1 MKQDKAAY
9 NPYWEATNTQ
19 SGLRIPLGKEDHQ
32 IALAFASEQANVK
45 QGKQVF
51 LNTLS
56 VIAVHECLKM
66 FGFDSPLTSGDCWD
80 KAKRATSSVADLFI
94 PIWEE
99 KIECFPI
106 LPDQTII
113 NLDSPDLLEN
123 RKGCIGVKFHEH
135 LNYVEMLGFKYFDEK
150 VKSDL
155 TKTLTLEVNVFEP
168 FEDIFN
174 YITPIVIPMLDVLK
188 KRISQTQLEQE
199 GLFTEQDYKTDSE
212 LSNIPIPITRDA
224 QKTRLFKKIEIEEN
238 DCLYKILVAIT
249 VSFESATKRTI
260 KIQLKSLKSTQIFP
274 PSLQLKCIDTHQK
287 SISVNLPPQNNA
299 TKTFREQQAN
309 QVFQLE
315 IISANQSFSNHL
327 LL

>member
-1 MKQDKAAY
+1 
-9 NPYWEATNTQ
+9 
-19 SGLRIPLGKEDHQ
+19 
-32 IALAFASEQANVK
+32 
-45 QGKQVF
+45 
-51 LNTLS
+51 
-56 VIAVHECLKM
+56 
-66 FGFDSPLTSGDCWD
+66 
-80 KAKRATSSVADLFI
+80 
-94 PIWEE
+94 
-99 KIECFPI
+99 
-106 LPDQTII
+106 
-113 NLDSPDLLEN
+113 
-123 RKGCIGVKFHEH
+123 
-135 LNYVEMLGFKYFDEK
+135 
-150 VKSDL
+150 
-155 TKTLTLEVNVFEP
+155 TLEVNVFEP